1 MKCKLLEWALI
12 LWIGLVLV
20 MPLIPIHKII
30 FVFSFIIY
38 GLGVITRDYREI
50 RIITY
55 SPLIITLIFT
65 YGFFLSSVGN
75 YDSDITNQLLSS
87 IAVLYLFYIVYDA
100 KIDLNRI
107 ILYCAYLFSFVSI
120 YLFIEGY
127 FLGTTGT
134 LTTLVTKYN
143 IFSLDERNIGFGKI
157 LYSRLISVPILFVA
171 FSQLLFEMKYN
182 NKKPYFGLFLFSM
195 VIIFSFTRA
204 LIFCYLCIILFYLL
218 HNSSIYKRAV
228 AIILIVLSIIS
239 IVMSGTLSLKETSNQ
254 TKIEDISNFVNHIE
268 ENNSILLIGD
278 GIGSYFYRTGK
289 GLYAKTENT
298 VTDFV
303 RYFGLPLTFIIFISL
318 FFPFKFKWNSKNKFY
333 FVSFFLYSLMSITNP
348 TLFNSFGCI
357 AIIWYWYNMDINK
370 IDNDM
375 VN

>member
-1 MKCKLLEWALI
+1 M
-12 LWIGLVLV
+12 
-20 MPLIPIHKII
+20 
-30 FVFSFIIY
+30 
-38 GLGVITRDYREI
+38 
-50 RIITY
+50 
-55 SPLIITLIFT
+55 
-65 YGFFLSSVGN
+65 
-75 YDSDITNQLLSS
+75 
-87 IAVLYLFYIVYDA
+87 
-100 KIDLNRI
+100 
-107 ILYCAYLFSFVSI
+107 
-120 YLFIEGY
+120 
-127 FLGTTGT
+127 GTTGT